1 MDHDILAPVSAQG
14 EHLKGQPIQIVEAGE
29 HTFKLNEEA
38 LERVL
43 LNPDIQDKKVAV
55 VSVAGA
61 FRKGKSFLLD
71 FFLRYLNAKGD
82 PNWLGDDESPL
93 EGFSW
98 RGGSERETT
107 GILLWSEPFVCKTS
121 SGEEIVV
128 LLMDTQGAF
137 DSESTVRDCATVF
150 ALSTMISSV
159 QVYNITQNIQ
169 EDDLQHLQLFTEY
182 GRLALEANDNISKP
196 FQCLEFLVR
205 DWSFPYE
212 ADYGAAGGRKILE
225 RRLQI
230 SDKQHNEL
238 QQLRSHIKSCFE
250 NIGCFLMPHPGLKV
264 ATNPKFDGR
273 LKDIESDF
281 KDKLQILVPLLL
293 DEDNLKI
300 KEMNGSKIT
309 CRELVEYFKAYI
321 KIYQGEE
328 LPEPKSMLL
337 ATAEANNLAAVSSSK
352 SRYTKE
358 MEKICGGDKP
368 YLHPEQLEREH
379 IRCLTIAMDLFD
391 ATRKMGGQ
399 EFSSIYKEQ
408 LQKDIEETNDNF
420 KSHNEGKNIFSSAR
434 TPAVL
439 FSVMAIAYFLSG
451 FFGIIGM
458 ESFASL
464 MNWALGIFLI
474 LLITWIYC
482 RYSGDHASIG
492 QHIDQVAN
500 VIWDKALFQ
509 IYTQAVQQGFK
520 QTAKQA
526 VRQNSRPKSD

>member
-1 MDHDILAPVSAQG
+1 MDHEILAPVSAQG
-14 EHLKGQPIQIVEAGE
+14 ERLKGHPIQIVEAGE

-43 LNPDIQDKKVAV
+43 LNPEIQDKKVAV

-82 PNWLGDDESPL
+82 SDWLGDDESPL

-273 LKDIESDF
+273 LKDIEPDF

-300 KEMNGSKIT
+300 KEMNGQKIT
-309 CRELVEYFKAYI
+309 CRELVEYFK
-321 KIYQGEE
+321 Q
-328 LPEPKSMLL
+328 LFQ
-337 ATAEANNLAAVSSSK
+337 VQ
-352 SRYTKE
+352 RVWYTKE

-368 YLHPEQLEREH
+368 YLHAEQLEREH

-391 ATRKMGGQ
+391 DTRKMGGK

-408 LQKDIEETNDNF
+408 LQKDIEEANDNF
-420 KSHNEGKNIFSSAR
+420 KSHNEGKNFFSSAR

-451 FFGIIGM
+451 FFEIIGI

-500 VIWDKALFQ
+500 VIWDKALMQ
-509 IYTQAVQQGFK
+509 IYTQAVQQGIK

>member
-1 MDHDILAPVSAQG
+1 MTVSAQG
-14 EHLKGQPIQIVEAGE
+14 VRLKGEPIQIVEAGE
-29 HTFKLNEEA
+29 HMFDLNEEA
-38 LERVL
+38 LERIL
-43 LNPDIQDKKVAV
+43 LNPAIQDKKVAI

-71 FFLRYLNAKGD
+71 FFLRYLNAKGHHD
-82 PNWLGDDESPL
+82 WLGDDESPL

-107 GILLWSEPFVCKTS
+107 GILLWSEPFLCKTS

-225 RRLQI
+225 RRFLV
-230 SDKQHNEL
+230 SDKQHKEL
-238 QQLRSHIKSCFE
+238 QQLREHIKSCFE
-250 NIGCFLMPHPGLKV
+250 DIGCFLMPHPGLKV
-264 ATNPKFDGR
+264 ATHRQFDGR
-273 LKDIESDF
+273 LKDIEPDF
-281 KDKLQILVPLLL
+281 KEQLQVLVPLLL

-300 KEMNGSKIT
+300 KEMNGSKIN

-337 ATAEANNLAAVSSSK
+337 ATAEANNLAAVSSAK
-352 SRYTKE
+352 SRYSKD
-358 MEKICGGDKP
+358 MEKVCGGEKP
-368 YLHPEQLEREH
+368 YLHPEQLDKEH
-379 IRCLTIAMDLFD
+379 IRCLTVAIDLFD
-391 ATRKMGGQ
+391 ATRKMGGV
-399 EFSSIYKEQ
+399 EFSITYKEQ
-408 LQKDIEETNDNF
+408 LEKDIAETYGYF
-420 KSHNEGKNIFSSAR
+420 KRHNEGKNIFSSAR

-439 FSVMAIAYFLSG
+439 FSVMTIAYFMSG
-451 FFGIIGM
+451 FFGILGM

-464 MNWALGIFLI
+464 MNWVLGVFLI
-474 LLITWIYC
+474 LLITWIYV
-482 RYSGDHASIG
+482 RYSGDHANIG
-492 QHIDQVAN
+492 QHIDKLAN
-500 VIWDKALFQ
+500 LIWDKALNQ
-509 IYTQAVQQGFK
+509 VYTKAVQQGIK

-526 VRQNSRPKSD
+526 VRQNSRPKAD